1 MLHLRGSGLS
11 SEGLGLGGR
20 LGRRRLSSGTTEGV
34 EERGDLGLAH
44 ALAVLSDELLGH
56 LAGYASVGGDSIDV

>member
-11 SEGLGLGGR
+11 SWGLGLSRR
-20 LGRRRLSSGTTEGV
+20 LGSGTTEGV
-34 EERGDLGLAH
+34 KERGDLGLAH

-56 LAGYASVGGDSIDV
+56 LAGYASVGGDGIDV